1 MSATSTYNSNKNDD
15 SLDNVYWLTLQQ
27 QIRCMIMLD
36 RLMSDQLYV
45 VRTNT
50 DVQERKRLSNTT
62 LNHKLK

>member
-50 DVQERKRLSNTT
+50 DV
-62 LNHKLK
+62 